1 MQLKT
6 GADDSENMFHPYRT
20 KILEDLLRD
29 ADRKKLETIY

>member
-6 GADDSENMFHPYRT
+6 GADDSENMFHSYRT

-29 ADRKKLETIY
+29 VDRKRLETIH